1 MPKSQQT
8 TRIDGKR
15 VVIRTSTSGKVSV
28 SDAPIKESEG
38 QAAQVRALR
47 ALPEYGRKFL
57 LAGDMNSAKRG
68 PRAQADA
75 VATGLTLGEADL
87 RIYIAGG
94 KLRMIE
100 NKVGKGRLSPAQTER
115 HAPLA
120 RLGHPVEVV
129 RFTSTREMAVAFDH
143 PFGAGRIAKETVWF
157 ATPLARGRGA
167 IRMLDAYEDWAR
179 TAGCVSARMASLAN
193 NDVSKIYERRG

>member
-1 MPKSQQT
+1 MRKSQQT

-15 VVIRTSTSGKVSV
+15 VVIRTSTNGKVTV
-28 SDAPIKESEG
+28 ADAPMKESEG

-47 ALPEYGRKFL
+47 ALPEYGRRFL

-75 VATGLTLGEADL
+75 VATGLTPGEADL

-100 NKVGKGRLSPAQTER
+100 NKVGKGRLSPAQVER
-115 HAPLA
+115 HTSLA
-120 RLGHPVEVV
+120 RLGHHVEVV
-129 RFTSTREMAVAFDH
+129 RFTSTHEAASQAVSLV
-143 PFGAGRIAKETVWF
+143 RRW
-157 ATPLARGRGA
+157 LA
-167 IRMLDAYEDWAR
+167 DNDNQPAR
-179 TAGCVSARMASLAN
+179 K
-193 NDVSKIYERRG
+193 DD